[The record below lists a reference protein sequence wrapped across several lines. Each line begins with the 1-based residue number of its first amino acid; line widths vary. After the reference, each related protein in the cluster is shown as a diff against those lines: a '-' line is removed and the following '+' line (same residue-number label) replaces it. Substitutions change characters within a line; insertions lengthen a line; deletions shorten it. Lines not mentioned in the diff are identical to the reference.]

1 MHRNT
6 AGQQQDGELVEQL
19 AQRAW
24 QKAATTARQLGCAD
38 CKLQPSMHKKK
49 KYECKK
55 NCNSSKVRVA
65 NHESTRNVEAMLGPA
80 VRRRRRRR
88 RRCEHSPHSDAFAQA
103 AHTAKSRLH
112 SLQLLQRVVDVQRLC
127 NRCCFFCANVVL
139 AEAAH
144 TTTKK

>member
-1 MHRNT
+1 MAKSGHNS
-6 AGQQQDGELVEQL
+6 
-19 AQRAW
+19 
-24 QKAATTARQLGCAD
+24 KTARLCR
-38 CKLQPSMHKKK
+38 LQIATMHKKK

-65 NHESTRNVEAMLGPA
+65 NHESTRNVEAVHDPA
-80 VRRRRRRR
+80 VRRR

-112 SLQLLQRVVDVQRLC
+112 SLQLLQCVVDVQRLC